1 MSTDFY
7 ETLNVLPTA
16 TLGEIR
22 RSYQA
27 LALQYHP
34 DKNPAERETSYF
46 IAITEAWNTLRD
58 PDQRRVYDAELF
70 QMKNSETPAVH
81 DTLYSGDCELD
92 STGEWYTYT
101 CRCGSTCAVA
111 RHTIVV
117 ERWPYNT
124 CDECSH
130 VVQLNVCQRQ

>member
-16 TLGEIR
+16 TFDEIR
-22 RSYQA
+22 QSYQA
-27 LALQYHP
+27 LALLVHP
-34 DKNPAERETSYF
+34 DKNRSADASYF

-58 PDQRRVYDAELF
+58 REQRRVYDAELF
-70 QMKNSETPAVH
+70 QLKNSETPTVH
-81 DTLYSGDCELD
+81 DTLDPDDCELD
-92 STGEWYTYT
+92 STGEWYRYT
-101 CRCGSTCAVA
+101 CRCGSICEVA
-111 RHTIVV
+111 RHTVVV

-130 VVQLNVCQRQ
+130 VVQLNVC

>member
-7 ETLNVLPTA
+7 ETLKVLQTA
-16 TLGEIR
+16 TVDEIR

-34 DKNPAERETSYF
+34 DKNRTAERVSSDF

-58 PDQRRVYDAELF
+58 PEKRRVYDAELF
-70 QMKNSETPAVH
+70 QLKNSDTPTVH
-81 DTLYSGDCELD
+81 DTLDSNDCELD

-101 CRCGSTCAVA
+101 CRCGCRCEVA

-130 VVQLNVCQRQ
+130 VVLLNVC